1 MSAEVVEFES
11 FVWTMQR
18 GLRSLS
24 FDRAAKGASSD
35 AFVST
40 QLTQVAQVAQAVIC
54 TTILFEINVLQCLD
68 TVLTILQCGD

>member
-1 MSAEVVEFES
+1 MSAEIVEFES

-18 GLRSLS
+18 GLRSLF

-40 QLTQVAQVAQAVIC
+40 QLTQVALAVIC
-54 TTILFEINVLQCLD
+54 TTILFEINILQCLE